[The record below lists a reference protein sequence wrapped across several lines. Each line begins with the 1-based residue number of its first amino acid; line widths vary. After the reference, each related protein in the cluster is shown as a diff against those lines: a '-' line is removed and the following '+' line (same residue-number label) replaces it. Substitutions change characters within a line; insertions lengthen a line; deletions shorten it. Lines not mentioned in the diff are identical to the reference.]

1 MFGRISE
8 TQFDLRFRVGPIP
21 VRVHPIFWLTGV
33 LICWGPYQGDPPM
46 LMMAVTAVFLSV
58 LIHELGHA
66 TMTRLFGWPSEIV
79 LGFFGG
85 YATTARTST
94 GRNLAVLI
102 AGPGAGFAL
111 AAVAFV
117 VLLALDG
124 VENVPVRVT
133 RTLSFLWFI
142 NIAWSLLNL
151 IPVLPL
157 DGGQIVREIL
167 SWFSPHRGERWAM
180 LLSAVVGA
188 VTAAAGYFVLGQTFL
203 AIFFGLFA
211 YQNFSG
217 WQMQRR
223 GGWS

>member
-1 MFGRISE
+1 MIGRIPE

-33 LICWGPYQGDPPM
+33 IICWRAYQADPPM
-46 LMMAVTAVFLSV
+46 LMMAVAAVFLSV

-94 GRNLAVLI
+94 GRNLAVLF

-111 AAVAFV
+111 AALAFA
-117 VLLALDG
+117 ALRVG
-124 VENVPVRVT
+124 VEMPERVRATVV
-133 RTLSFLWFI
+133 FLEFI

-157 DGGQIVREIL
+157 DGGQIAREIL
-167 SWFSPHRGERWAM
+167 VWFSPRRGEQWAM

-188 VTAAAGYFVLGQTFL
+188 VAAAAGYFLLNQMFLG
-203 AIFFGLFA
+203 IFFGLFA
-211 YQNFSG
+211 YQNFAG
-217 WQMQRR
+217 WQMLRR
-223 GGWS
+223 GG

>member
-1 MFGRISE
+1 MLGRIPE

-33 LICWGPYQGDPPM
+33 FICWGSYQQDPPM
-46 LMMAVTAVFLSV
+46 LFIAVGAVFLSV
-58 LIHELGHA
+58 LVHELGHA

-117 VLLALDG
+117 AVLALNAQ
-124 VENVPVRVT
+124 ENVPERVRT
-133 RTLSFLWFI
+133 ALGFLLFI

-157 DGGQIVREIL
+157 DGGQIAREIMV
-167 SWFSPHRGERWAM
+167 WFNPRRGEQWAM
-180 LLSAVVGA
+180 LLSAVIGA
-188 VTAAAGYFVLGQTFL
+188 VTAAAGYFLLDQMFL

-211 YQNFSG
+211 YQNFAG

>member
-1 MFGRISE
+1 MIGRIPE

-33 LICWGPYQGDPPM
+33 IICWRAYQADPPM
-46 LMMAVTAVFLSV
+46 LMMAVAAVFLSV

-94 GRNLAVLI
+94 GRNLAVLF

-111 AAVAFV
+111 AALAFA
-117 VLLALDG
+117 ALRVG
-124 VENVPVRVT
+124 VEMPERVRATVV
-133 RTLSFLWFI
+133 FLEFI

-157 DGGQIVREIL
+157 DGGQIAREIL
-167 SWFSPHRGERWAM
+167 VWFSPRRGEQWAM

-188 VTAAAGYFVLGQTFL
+188 VAAAAGYFLLNQMFLG
-203 AIFFGLFA
+203 IFFGLFA
-211 YQNFSG
+211 YQNFAG
-217 WQMQRR
+217 WQMLRR